1 MACFEVDI
9 LYTPVVN
16 ELHLQLSTANI
27 TTDYSGNI
35 VSDVETSVHLTEFN
49 ISVVCDIDY
58 GVPLYATDGSVYTI
72 DGVPVYVRRA
82 KVSDYT

>member
-16 ELHLQLSTANI
+16 ALHLQLSTTNI